1 MIDVERSNGK
11 SVDVNHVTISSSS
24 SDEDECQMDNRVE
37 KSVQEARN
45 ADEDLFKSTI
55 TAFDILSERC
65 SELLGLFD
73 NENETDLQIDSNKNR
88 YI

>member
-1 MIDVERSNGK
+1 MGAADVERSNGR
-11 SVDVNHVTISSSS
+11 SVDVNHMASSSS
-24 SDEDECQMDNRVE
+24 SDEDECRVDNGRE
-37 KSVQEARN
+37 KSVLEAKH

-73 NENETDLQIDSNKNR
+73 HENEPDSQIDSSKNR
-88 YI
+88 Y